1 MAYLNTTEE
10 IEQEIEKVNK
20 LYKYK
25 AFIYN
30 EKNKGLNYYN
40 DDNYN
45 LNIRLE
51 YIETELNALKN
62 MKNFEN
68 INNVTILSLIKE
80 KETYKNNIYNQINP
94 NNISINSYETD
105 LYKIQIEINSYEVY
119 LDNLNKMI
127 TRVNR
132 WNEKT
137 GFELECENHKN
148 DYLFNQQQD
157 YIKSL

>member
-1 MAYLNTTEE
+1 MTYLNTIEE
-10 IEQEIEKVNK
+10 IEKEIKKVNK
-20 LYKYK
+20 LYEYK
-25 AFIYN
+25 TYIYD
-30 EKNKGLNYYN
+30 EKIKSLNYYN
-40 DDNYN
+40 NHNYYLTN
-45 LNIRLE
+45 SLD

-68 INNVTILSLIKE
+68 TNNICILSLIKE
-80 KETYKNNIYNQINP
+80 KETNKNNIYNQINS

-105 LYKIQIEINSYEVY
+105 IYKIQIEINSYEVY

-127 TRVNR
+127 TRLNR

-148 DYLFNQQQD
+148 DYLFNQQLD